1 MIPPRLSFVTY
12 NIWATKRWPE
22 REPALRRFL
31 ELFAPDVLC
40 LQELQRTTQA
50 FLDAAL
56 PTHDRVHDPLPGWT
70 NEGNIYWNKTL
81 LEKVAHGAE
90 EIGHIEPE
98 RRLFWARLRLK
109 QSGRTVFVS
118 TAHLTSTNS
127 QEEMETGKSPRVG
140 QLQRVAENLARL
152 VQDGEPAV
160 FMGDMNDPRHPQ
172 RILGKVGYVSCFAA
186 LGLQSPP
193 TYQAYPTVG
202 VEPGENTRTEAI
214 DLIVAN
220 RHARAIAAAVPQCY
234 AQDMAPSDHWPVQA
248 VYELAL

>member
-12 NIWATKRWPE
+12 NIWATKRWPA

-40 LQELQRTTQA
+40 LQELQPATQA
-50 FLDAAL
+50 FLDKAL
-56 PTHDRVHDPLPGWT
+56 PAHDRVHDPLPGWT
-70 NEGNIYWNKTL
+70 NEGNIYWNRSL
-81 LEKVAHGAE
+81 LEKAAHGAE

-98 RRLFWARLRLK
+98 RRLFWVRLRLT

-118 TAHLTSTNS
+118 TAHLSTTGYP
-127 QEEMETGKSPRVG
+127 EEMETGKSPRVR
-140 QLQRVAENLARL
+140 QLHRIAEELARL
-152 VQDGEPAV
+152 VQDGEPAF

-172 RILGKVGYVSCFAA
+172 RILRKAGYIGCFAA

-193 TYQAYPTVG
+193 TYQCYPTAG
-202 VEPGENTRTEAI
+202 IEPGEETRTEAI

-220 RHARAIAAAVPQCY
+220 RHARPIAAAVPHCY
-234 AQDMAPSDHWPVQA
+234 ARDIAPSDHWPVQA
-248 VYELAL
+248 VYELTL